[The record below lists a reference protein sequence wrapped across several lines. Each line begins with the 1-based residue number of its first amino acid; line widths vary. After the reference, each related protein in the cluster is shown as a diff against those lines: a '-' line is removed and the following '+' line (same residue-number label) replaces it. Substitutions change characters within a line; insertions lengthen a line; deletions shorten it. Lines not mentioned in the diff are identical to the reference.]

1 MANGELLKYK
11 GKVDVI
17 EGEFDNETGNIAFR
31 ASFPNPDKLLKN
43 GETGKVQMSIPVKK
57 ALIIPLKATYE
68 LQDQKYVYV
77 VGKDG
82 VARSRNIKIAY
93 ELPDIYLIDSGLEAG
108 EDFVLE
114 GVQKVKE
121 DQKIKAEF
129 QDPKKVLQSL
139 KLKAD

>member
-1 MANGELLKYK
+1 MIELHLHYSFVSQTLDFVFL
-11 GKVDVI
+11 VDSYLSLTY
-17 EGEFDNETGNIAFR
+17 FYQDTD
-31 ASFPNPDKLLKN
+31 SFLF
-43 GETGKVQMSIPVKK
+43 
-57 ALIIPLKATYE
+57 
-68 LQDQKYVYV
+68 
-77 VGKDG
+77 
-82 VARSRNIKIAY
+82 
-93 ELPDIYLIDSGLEAG
+93 DIYLIDSGLEAG